1 MIARTPKSSKSA
13 KTGRSRQSV
22 TGKPTTEPR
31 LSRQRKPA
39 QMPAADWQRTL
50 RWQFARD
57 QGFELVNLSRD
68 KPAPIFSDYS
78 VFNPGSGGRYRVS
91 IRGTAA
97 GDNLCTC
104 LDYATNELGTCK
116 HIEIALVR
124 LMARRGAKAALQRG
138 YAPVFS
144 EVYLHQAGQRT
155 VRFRAGSECP
165 VALLKRT
172 GQLFDAAASWILPWA
187 RLGDLD
193 AFIAAA
199 QRDSFSAGH
208 ELRIDERALGF
219 VAQVRDG
226 QRRQRLLAVAYP
238 KGAADQGLAKL
249 LKARL
254 YRYQAEG
261 TLFAARAGPPAVP
274 VHGCRRAGW
283 WRRRGADERQTP
295 GEVHAEC
302 G

>member
-39 QMPAADWQRTL
+39 QMPVADWQRTL
-50 RWQFARD
+50 RRQFARD